1 MAVGLLFLCCLRTA
15 DRTPGT
21 ALKNGRQRDI
31 PATKRMVSDTN
42 QVKEVNLLNVQEVT
56 PFFEKL
62 YEETYDSTLLYLT
75 RRCGDPAQ
83 IPDLMQ
89 EVYAEVYAVLLQKGP
104 EYFRRPRAFVQ
115 HVAKARLCRY
125 YSLRRRL
132 ACLVSLDRFGTE
144 DAGEGSPPREI
155 PDQDLPEN
163 LAEDKLLAGE
173 IAARLKTFPADVQR
187 IFICHFW
194 LDMPL
199 SQTAKA
205 LGMKEATVK
214 SKLYRT
220 LAKLRELY
228 QKDGAES

>member
-1 MAVGLLFLCCLRTA
+1 M
-15 DRTPGT
+15 
-21 ALKNGRQRDI
+21 
-31 PATKRMVSDTN
+31 
-42 QVKEVNLLNVQEVT
+42 NLLNVQDVT

-62 YEETYDSTLLYLT
+62 YAESYDDTLLYLT
-75 RRCGDPAQ
+75 RRCADPAQ

-89 EVYAEVYAVLLQKGP
+89 EVYAEVYSVLLQKGP
-104 EYFRRPRAFVQ
+104 DYFRRPKAFVQ
-115 HVAKARLCRY
+115 HVAKSKLCRY
-125 YSLRRRL
+125 YGLRRRL
-132 ACLVSLDRFGTE
+132 ACLISLDRFGGKDTGGEE
-144 DAGEGSPPREI
+144 DGSPWELADPE
-155 PDQDLPEN
+155 LPEQ
-163 LAEDKLLAGE
+163 LAEDKALAAE
-173 IAARLKTFPADVQR
+173 LAEKIRQLPPDVQR

>member
-1 MAVGLLFLCCLRTA
+1 M
-15 DRTPGT
+15 
-21 ALKNGRQRDI
+21 
-31 PATKRMVSDTN
+31 
-42 QVKEVNLLNVQEVT
+42 KEVNLLNVQDVT

-62 YEETYDSTLLYLT
+62 YEESYDDTLLYLT
-75 RRCGDPAQ
+75 RRCADPAQ
-83 IPDLMQ
+83 IPDLLQ
-89 EVYAEVYAVLLQKGP
+89 EVYAEVYSVLLQKGP
-104 EYFRRPRAFVQ
+104 DYFKRPKAFVQ
-115 HVAKARLCRY
+115 HVAKSKLCRY

-132 ACLVSLDRFGTE
+132 ACLISLDRSGGEDSDGEDSGRPWEFPDPELPEQLTE
-144 DAGEGSPPREI
+144 DKA
-155 PDQDLPEN
+155 
-163 LAEDKLLAGE
+163 LAAELAGK
-173 IAARLKTFPADVQR
+173 IRRLPPDVQR